1 MRNNK
6 WFSLVEL
13 IIVITIMAILIGIIS
28 PMFVKYIAKSK
39 RVVDINNAESFI
51 EGARVVLTEHELDT
65 RYDGVHY
72 SASVAWNKN
81 SHINI
86 DNPSNLLDYFG
97 AELGQLPLS
106 KAHPD
111 YFWILEYDQNATPTK
126 LSIAD
131 GLGLNSK
138 RYELWPDSSAYLA
151 GD

>member
-6 WFSLVEL
+6 GFSLVEL
-13 IIVITIMAILIGIIS
+13 IIVITIMAILIGIIA

-81 SHINI
+81 SRINK

-97 AELGQLPLS
+97 A
-106 KAHPD
+106 
-111 YFWILEYDQNATPTK
+111 
-126 LSIAD
+126 
-131 GLGLNSK
+131 
-138 RYELWPDSSAYLA
+138 
-151 GD
+151 